1 FPSTSFSLFSFLPP
15 FPKPNDTVVE
25 MAGKAT
31 EPTKKDIMGLYQDMF
46 SKRALYL
53 TDELTATSKNYKLL
67 KNMNKLTSLKYL
79 KMKDITLNISRQLKD
94 LNQKYITVQFYRNQ
108 IILTEERVIV
118 LEQTAYK
125 LDEYSKKLE
134 AKYKKLG

>member
-1 FPSTSFSLFSFLPP
+1 
-15 FPKPNDTVVE
+15 
-25 MAGKAT
+25 
-31 EPTKKDIMGLYQDMF
+31 MF